1 MVATLITLHVAMTD
15 HKSHQFRPPLYHG
28 NGNGRPNGSAH
39 PKRDNGNGQKEG
51 WDAYRKWLSRVS
63 GPAPRRSPVDPS
75 IYSWKGYHNWAEKVK
90 QNWKPE

>member
-1 MVATLITLHVAMTD
+1 MLAPMSDKKPH
-15 HKSHQFRPPLYHG
+15 SFRPPLYHRNGESRANGGSSYRSNAG
-28 NGNGRPNGSAH
+28 NREA
-39 PKRDNGNGQKEG
+39 GQKEG

-63 GPAPRRSPVDPS
+63 GPAPRRSPLDPA